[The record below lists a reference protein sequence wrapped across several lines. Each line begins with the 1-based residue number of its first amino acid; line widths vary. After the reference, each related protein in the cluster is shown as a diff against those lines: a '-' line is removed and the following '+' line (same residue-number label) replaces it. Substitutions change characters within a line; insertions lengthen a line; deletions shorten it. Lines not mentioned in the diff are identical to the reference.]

1 MAGILDAW
9 ANHAKTTA
17 AMRGKTGLDVIPN
30 YGFQSGADFQMNFPN
45 LDPRVTSVLASGY
58 QLGQEGLRALNPF
71 GNNFLDFKGAYRTAA
86 EQAAENIRGAVF
98 ANQNVLSPEELALNQ
113 KYAERTLG
121 DKNVYSNPKQVEDK
135 SLFQS
140 FEDMIFSPAYGD
152 IPTLA
157 EKQAVEKNIEG
168 FDYNFNSDVLKEE
181 EDAQY
186 NLDNKRS
193 LDFSGIM
200 QNLSNYAK
208 DAAGRYIGSQALGGA
223 GAMLL
228 GPIGGLVGGIAGLLK
243 GGDLFNSPYIG
254 AGAYTMDQYGN
265 MYTADQ
271 LDKMNARGGYYT
283 DVARQS
289 RLRDQSIRRME
300 ERKAQGLQYGINRLE
315 QLKEQQRQEEAAR
328 QSAARSMQEQNQAS
342 GTGGY
347 QSSWG
352 SVDSFMSGSG
362 TAADMGS
369 F

>member
-1 MAGILDAW
+1 MTALDLINKFNKDVWNQTDRMFGDTFDSIFDSWSKAQSFPFYNVVKYGKGEYGIEGILDAW

-168 FDYNFNSDVLKEE
+168 FDYNFNQDVLKEE

-193 LDFSGIM
+193 FNMEGIL
-200 QNLSNYAK
+200 QNLGGYAK

-223 GAMLL
+223 GAM
-228 GPIGGLVGGIAGLLK
+228 IGGPVVGGIAALAGLL
-243 GGDLFNSPYIG
+243 GGGFI
-254 AGAYTMDQYGN
+254 
-265 MYTADQ
+265 
-271 LDKMNARGGYYT
+271 
-283 DVARQS
+283 
-289 RLRDQSIRRME
+289 
-300 ERKAQGLQYGINRLE
+300 
-315 QLKEQQRQEEAAR
+315 
-328 QSAARSMQEQNQAS
+328 
-342 GTGGY
+342 
-347 QSSWG
+347 
-352 SVDSFMSGSG
+352 
-362 TAADMGS
+362 
-369 F
+369 